1 MLGDLRAERAGTV
14 RRRGRAASHHHRPP
28 QASYLAL
35 ARDAALGSDGMTWQA
50 YTRRPSHRAPLAY
63 RLQAGR
69 RLLGYALAIK
79 NLLTIPTYVFI

>member
-1 MLGDLRAERAGTV
+1 LVIFAPNGLAPCAD
-14 RRRGRAASHHHRPP
+14 AAVLHHITTYLLKR
-28 QASYLAL
+28 SYLAL
-35 ARDAALGSDGMTWQA
+35 ARDAALGIDGMTWQA

-79 NLLTIPTYVFI
+79 NLLTIPT

>member
-1 MLGDLRAERAGTV
+1 LVIFAPNGLAPCADAAVLHHITTDLLKR
-14 RRRGRAASHHHRPP
+14 
-28 QASYLAL
+28 SYLAL
-35 ARDAALGSDGMTWQA
+35 ARDAALGIDGMTWQA

-79 NLLTIPTYVFI
+79 NLLTIPT